1 MAEENKE
8 GRNKDLN
15 KSVHVVIFTNPLS
28 LEVSQSILILGYAQV
43 LYSIVLQRAAI
54 LKYS

>member
-1 MAEENKE
+1 MVEENKE

-15 KSVHVVIFTNPLS
+15 KSVHVVIFINLLS

-43 LYSIVLQRAAI
+43 LYKIVL
-54 LKYS
+54 